1 MPDSPPNCA
10 SASSRRSLGHRVL
23 GRTTRFAR
31 YGAALAALASA
42 VVGAT
47 PAHAL
52 TLPQATALT
61 LPSPNFGLDQ
71 GYLPFQS
78 CASAGNCAITGMYL
92 NAQSVDA
99 GVIEYSL
106 KGLWQTPVTVA
117 APAGAVLSRGVT
129 MDAIACP
136 AVKACLALGQYVT
149 TAKVHSTTVASYLPF
164 VTTQVGGTWKAG
176 VALSLPANALANGE
190 NATPHSLTCT
200 SVGNCVVVGTYTTD
214 TNIFAT
220 EGFVANE
227 VKGVWHQ
234 ALEVTLPV
242 GANANPFV
250 SLQQVACWSN
260 GNCAAAG
267 SYIDANNVA
276 RALIVPEVSGAW
288 HRGLAIGLPAN
299 ASAFAGSQFNEVTCL
314 AGGACLA
321 IGSYDTVTGAV
332 QPLAALA
339 SGGVWNRALEVRLPH
354 AAANPQTLTFGF
366 GGVACASAG
375 NCAFGGQFLDASGRY
390 QGFLDNVVNGFVQP
404 AKVLTLP
411 AGALQTGHNGG
422 VVSLSCPSA
431 GNCVAGAAYLN
442 SANRYQ
448 GLVVS
453 ETAGVWATGQTI
465 ALPNAAATV
474 GVGGGVYS
482 VQCFTAAL
490 CQVSGSYLATA
501 TRYQGFTIVTSA

>member
-176 VALSLPANALANGE
+176 
-190 NATPHSLTCT
+190 
-200 SVGNCVVVGTYTTD
+200 
-214 TNIFAT
+214 
-220 EGFVANE
+220 
-227 VKGVWHQ
+227 
-234 ALEVTLPV
+234 
-242 GANANPFV
+242 
-250 SLQQVACWSN
+250 
-260 GNCAAAG
+260 
-267 SYIDANNVA
+267 
-276 RALIVPEVSGAW
+276 
-288 HRGLAIGLPAN
+288 
-299 ASAFAGSQFNEVTCL
+299 
-314 AGGACLA
+314 
-321 IGSYDTVTGAV
+321 
-332 QPLAALA
+332 
-339 SGGVWNRALEVRLPH
+339 
-354 AAANPQTLTFGF
+354 
-366 GGVACASAG
+366 
-375 NCAFGGQFLDASGRY
+375 
-390 QGFLDNVVNGFVQP
+390 
-404 AKVLTLP
+404 
-411 AGALQTGHNGG
+411 
-422 VVSLSCPSA
+422 
-431 GNCVAGAAYLN
+431 AAYLN